1 MSFEQFGIVVHTRE
15 SKAEEFVT
23 YLEQGRVMGTQ
34 CKGCG
39 TTYFP
44 PQVDCPRC
52 MASEVEWFE
61 ITSSGK
67 LITYSLVHY
76 GPAGFEDRTP
86 YIVALA
92 DFGEGI
98 KVFAVLSSD
107 IHEHEIKPGM
117 LLRVAPVRL
126 SGNRISYELRAIE

>member
-1 MSFEQFGIVVHTRE
+1 MSFEVFGIVAHTKE

-23 YLEQGRVMGTQ
+23 YLEQGRLMGTR

-39 TTYFP
+39 TPYFP

-52 MASEVEWFE
+52 LASEVDWFE
-61 ITSSGK
+61 ITGSGT

-98 KVFAVLSSD
+98 KIFAVLSSD
-107 IHEHEIKPGM
+107 IDEHGIKPGM
-117 LLRVAPVRL
+117 LLRAVPVRL
-126 SGNRISYELRAIE
+126 SGNRISYELKATQ